1 MRRRDCLKAGATLFI
16 GSALMREPLAQ
27 PVITQTEVI
36 HRQLRFVVSL
46 TNPKPHELRNQCLW
60 IYAPASEGPTQR
72 LAALTVSMP
81 HERLSDAFG
90 HAIARLDFLDFPPL
104 ATKVVT
110 ITADLLLTNEPVPAP
125 LENPQDWMAAERF
138 VESNDGRIRALAAK
152 LKQSDESDTSKAIY
166 DWVSQNVHYTGYA
179 ADPRGALDALLNGG
193 GDCTEYASLSVALA
207 RANAI
212 PARRVSGYVIDR
224 DSVLRPADFHDWAE
238 VYLGGAWRLLDAQK
252 GRWLEPAEQYVAFL
266 YGQGKANNPI
276 APAQRFRVQGELEVK
291 LM

>member
-1 MRRRDCLKAGATLFI
+1 MKRRDCLKAGATLFI
-16 GSALMREPLAQ
+16 GSALMREPLAH

-60 IYAPASEGPTQR
+60 LYAPASESPTQR
-72 LAALTVSMP
+72 LTSLKVSMP

-90 HAIARLDFLDFPPL
+90 HAIVRLDFSDFPPL

-125 LENPQDWMAAERF
+125 LENPQDWLAAERF

-152 LKQSDESDTSKAIY
+152 LKHSDESDTSRAIY
-166 DWVSQNVHYTGYA
+166 DWASQNVHYTGYA

-212 PARRVSGYVIDR
+212 PARRVGGYVVDR
-224 DSVLRPADFHDWAE
+224 DSVLRAADYHDWAE
-238 VYLGGAWRLLDAQK
+238 VYFDGAWRLLDAQK
-252 GRWLEPAEQYVAFL
+252 KHWQQPTEQYVAFR
-266 YGQGKANNPI
+266 YGEDGAG
-276 APAQRFRVQGELEVK
+276 QRYRMRGELEVR